1 MILGSTYFTANEKA
15 AQTVRKSITE
25 GTKKRDSVYEKSAKS
40 GVFFRHGAQLCSTS
54 CSVEATQILP
64 ELTPDGS

>member
-40 GVFFRHGAQLCSTS
+40 GDFFSATGRNCVVHR
-54 CSVEATQILP
+54 VEATQILP

>member
-40 GVFFRHGAQLCSTS
+40 GDFFPPRGAI
-54 CSVEATQILP
+54 V
-64 ELTPDGS
+64 